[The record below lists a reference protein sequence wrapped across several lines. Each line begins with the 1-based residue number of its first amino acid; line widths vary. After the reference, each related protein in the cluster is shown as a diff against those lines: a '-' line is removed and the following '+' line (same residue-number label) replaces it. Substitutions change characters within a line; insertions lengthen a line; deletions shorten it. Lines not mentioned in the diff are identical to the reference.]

1 MKITKLHSVNHSDTV
16 SKITFESKQDIKNM
30 LVEKND
36 YLTKRGYAIFKEEYG
51 LKQIEKIKRDLLV
64 VPFVAEDYGA
74 PPPSFPVY
82 LESAKKLYLPKHWAL
97 KELGCLQKITTKE
110 PVKINCK
117 FVGGV
122 RDNQMEPIKNF
133 LDSCNLEGEY
143 NVETLKKFSYGGIIS
158 LPCGWGKTV
167 IGLYLCGKLGV
178 KTLIIVH
185 KEFLVNQWKER
196 ILQFI
201 PDAKIGLIQQN
212 ITDVIGKDIVIGMLQ
227 SISMKD
233 YPEWIFDEFGFT
245 ILDECHHLGAEV
257 FSRAL
262 PKVNSKYILG
272 LSATPHRTDGL
283 NKVFEWY
290 LGPYVFAV
298 KEQNKR
304 KVRVNMIY
312 YNNPNPLYSG
322 NENLPNGK
330 PCLARMTNN
339 ITEFNRRNELIL
351 EIMRRTLIKDGTH
364 VLALSDRREHL
375 KYLHEQIDE
384 RKISS
389 VGYYVGGMKQKD
401 LKESESK
408 RFVLGTFTMA
418 AEALDIAT
426 LNTLLLMTSHSGGSV
441 HTQSCGRILR
451 KDHGEITP
459 TIWDIVD
466 DFSTYKN
473 QAKKR
478 MEYYK
483 KQNYDIFKVFINDHD
498 DTPIS
503 ELLNNLDKMESVSV
517 RKERKKLEKP
527 KLEEIECLIK
537 EDDDY

>member
-1 MKITKLHSVNHSDTV
+1 
-16 SKITFESKQDIKNM
+16 
-30 LVEKND
+30 
-36 YLTKRGYAIFKEEYG
+36 
-51 LKQIEKIKRDLLV
+51 
-64 VPFVAEDYGA
+64 
-74 PPPSFPVY
+74 
-82 LESAKKLYLPKHWAL
+82 
-97 KELGCLQKITTKE
+97 
-110 PVKINCK
+110 
-117 FVGGV
+117 
-122 RDNQMEPIKNF
+122 MEPIKNF
-133 LDSCNLEGEY
+133 LDSCNIDGEY
-143 NVETLKKFSYGGIIS
+143 NIQSLTKFSYGGIIS

-201 PDAKIGLIQQN
+201 PDAKIGIIQQN

-262 PKVNSKYILG
+262 PKVNSRYTLG
-272 LSATPHRTDGL
+272 LSATPYRTDGL

-312 YNNPNPLYSG
+312 YNNPNPIYSG
-322 NENLPNGK
+322 SENLPNGK

-364 VLALSDRREHL
+364 ILALSDRREHL

-384 RKISS
+384 RNISS
-389 VGYYVGGMKQKD
+389 VGYYIGGMKQKD

-418 AEALDIAT
+418 AEALDISS

-451 KDHGEITP
+451 KDHGDITP

-466 DFSTYKN
+466 DFSSYKN

-483 KQNYDIFKVFINDHD
+483 KQNYDIFKVCINDHD
-498 DTPIS
+498 DIPIID
-503 ELLNNLDKMESVSV
+503 LLNSLDKMECASV

-527 KLEEIECLIK
+527 KMEQVECLIQ
-537 EDDDY
+537 EDDEY

>member
-1 MKITKLHSVNHSDTV
+1 MKNTKVHKVNHSDTI
-16 SKITFESKQDIKNM
+16 SKIPFETKEDIKNM

-36 YLTKRGYAIFKEEYG
+36 YISKRGFVISKNEYG

-74 PPPSFPVY
+74 PPASFPVF
-82 LESAKKLYLPKHWAL
+82 LESTKKLYLPKHWAF
-97 KELGCLQKITTKE
+97 KELGAPQKITIKE

-117 FVGGV
+117 FAGGV
-122 RDNQMEPIKNF
+122 RENQMEPIKNY
-133 LDSCNLEGEY
+133 LDSCNLHGEY
-143 NVETLKKFSYGGIIS
+143 NTESLTKFSYGGIIS

-167 IGLYLCGKLGV
+167 IGLYLCGILGV

-196 ILQFI
+196 IQQFI
-201 PDAKIGLIQQN
+201 PDAKIGIIQQN

-233 YPEWIFDEFGFT
+233 YEDWIFDEFGFT

-290 LGPYVFAV
+290 LGPYVFTV
-298 KEQNKR
+298 KEQNIR
-304 KVRVNMIY
+304 KVRVNMVY

-322 NENLPNGK
+322 NDSLPNGK

-351 EIMRRTLIKDGTH
+351 EIMRRTTVKDGTH
-364 VLALSDRREHL
+364 ILALSDRREHL

-389 VGYYVGGMKQKD
+389 VGYYVGGMKQKN

-418 AEALDIAT
+418 AEALDIAS

-466 DFSTYKN
+466 DFSSYKN

-483 KQNYDIFKVFINDHD
+483 KQNYDIFKVFINDKD
-498 DTPIS
+498 DIPIS
-503 ELLNNLDKMESVSV
+503 EMISNLDKMESVFV
-517 RKERKKLEKP
+517 RKQRKLV
-527 KLEEIECLIK
+527 EIPAKNEVKCLID
-537 EDDDY
+537 EDDNY

>member
-1 MKITKLHSVNHSDTV
+1 MKITKLHSLSHSDTN
-16 SKITFESKQDIKNM
+16 SKIPFETKQDIQNM
-30 LVEKND
+30 FIEKND
-36 YLTKRGYAIFKEEYG
+36 YLTKRGYAIFKDEYG

-64 VPFVAEDYGA
+64 VPFIAEDYGC
-74 PPPSFPVY
+74 PPASFPVY
-82 LESAKKLYLPKHWAL
+82 LESAKKLYLPKHWAF
-97 KELGCLQKITTKE
+97 KELGCCGKIAMKD

-117 FVGGV
+117 FLGSV
-122 RDNQMEPIKNF
+122 RENQMEPIKNF
-133 LDSCNLEGEY
+133 LDSCNLEGAY
-143 NVETLKKFSYGGIIS
+143 DIQSLNKYSYGGIIS

-201 PDAKIGLIQQN
+201 PDAKIGIIQQN

-227 SISMKD
+227 SISMKE

-262 PKVNSKYILG
+262 PKVNTKYILG

-304 KVRVNMIY
+304 KVRVNMVY

-322 NENLPNGK
+322 SENLPNGK

-351 EIMRRTLIKDGTH
+351 EIMRKTLIKDGTH
-364 VLALSDRREHL
+364 ILALSDRREHL
-375 KYLHEQIDE
+375 KYLYEQIDE
-384 RKISS
+384 RQIGS
-389 VGYYVGGMKQKD
+389 VGYYIGGMKQKD

-418 AEALDIAT
+418 AEALDIST
-426 LNTLLLMTSHSGGSV
+426 LNTLILMSSHSGGSV

-451 KDHGEITP
+451 KDHGDITP

-466 DFSTYKN
+466 DFSSYKN

-483 KQNYDIFKVFINDHD
+483 KQNYDIYKVFINDHD
-498 DTPIS
+498 DIPVQ
-503 ELLNNLDKMESVSV
+503 ELLNNLDKMEEVGF
-517 RKERKKLEKP
+517 RKQRKILEKP
-527 KLEEIECLIK
+527 IIQETKCLID
-537 EDDDY
+537 EDADY